1 MDLNQFMVALLRA
14 DETGATKQHHR
25 VKDHGPGSSSGAAA
39 AVAGGQDD
47 AGNREELH
55 TAFHVFD
62 ANSDGFIDASELRST
77 MRELTGD
84 TLTDDDVDAMIRSA
98 DRDGDGR
105 INYDGTLR
113 SVFVPSAGITELSR
127 LLSEVQILSV
137 LFCSG
142 LFHLLPFFFT
152 YFSSLIYFLTYLYLF
167 HSEQARPV
175 SRLEVVR
182 GDETWAFKLFQFLRF
197 LTVFLFYNILLF

>member
-25 VKDHGPGSSSGAAA
+25 VKDHGPGSSSSGAAA
-39 AVAGGQDD
+39 AAAGGQDD

-113 SVFVPSAGITELSR
+113 SVFVPRAGVTELSR
-127 LLSEVQILSV
+127 LL
-137 LFCSG
+137 
-142 LFHLLPFFFT
+142 
-152 YFSSLIYFLTYLYLF
+152 
-167 HSEQARPV
+167 
-175 SRLEVVR
+175 LE
-182 GDETWAFKLFQFLRF
+182 L
-197 LTVFLFYNILLF
+197 